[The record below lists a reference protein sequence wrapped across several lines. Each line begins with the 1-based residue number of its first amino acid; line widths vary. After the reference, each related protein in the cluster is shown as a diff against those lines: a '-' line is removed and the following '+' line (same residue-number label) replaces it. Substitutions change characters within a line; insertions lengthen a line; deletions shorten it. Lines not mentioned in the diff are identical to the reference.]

1 MLYLCDMK
9 DLWLSAHEFII
20 GSKVGDYYE
29 DGNNKVIIIKR
40 TSRRIYFSNGNIVTI
55 KSSQYGFNYLVGK
68 NVMNIL
74 RDIEGYFV
82 YKIHCG

>member
-1 MLYLCDMK
+1 MAINRLDSLKVTSDFSPQAGAISPNDNANTALEK
-9 DLWLSAHEFII
+9 LQ
-20 GSKVGDYYE
+20 GSKA
-29 DGNNKVIIIKR
+29 NLISSP
-40 TSRRIYFSNGNIVTI
+40 TNGNIVTI

>member
-20 GSKVGDYYE
+20 SSKVGDYYE
-29 DGNNKVIIIKR
+29 VGNNKIVITKR
-40 TSRRIYFSNGNIVTI
+40 TSNRIYFSNGNIVTI
-55 KSSQYGFNYLVGK
+55 KSSQYGFKYLVGK

-74 RDIEGYFV
+74 RDIEGYMV
-82 YKIHCG
+82 YKIHC